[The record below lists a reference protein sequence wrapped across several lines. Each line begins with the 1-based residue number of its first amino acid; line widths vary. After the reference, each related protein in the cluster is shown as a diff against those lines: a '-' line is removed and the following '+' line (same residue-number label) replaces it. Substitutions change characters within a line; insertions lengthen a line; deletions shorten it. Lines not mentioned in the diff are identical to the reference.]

1 MKIGVYGGS
10 FNPPGN
16 HHRKAIK
23 QILNNQLFDEIF
35 IIPCGYREDK
45 PPQEQIPLHQKSWL
59 VHLAFSN
66 LLVKIDT
73 TDIDQHCFTPTFQV
87 QERYERQHPNS
98 EIWHIVGADIITGG
112 ATGQSEIQRTWRKG
126 PEIWNSLNFAIMKR
140 PGHEIKDKDLPP
152 RSMLIELP
160 LIHGSS
166 TEIRNLLQ
174 QKQPITGMVQPAV
187 EEFIYANN
195 LYQEEIQI
203 DILITIEKQGEKLL
217 VTGLRKKPFYYDPQ
231 ADKEERAIGPEN
243 ILYLESGFSD
253 AGNIVL
259 QLKELETDKI
269 LVTGVDKE
277 KCVIQIEGHFTDS

>member
-1 MKIGVYGGS
+1 
-10 FNPPGN
+10 
-16 HHRKAIK
+16 
-23 QILNNQLFDEIF
+23 
-35 IIPCGYREDK
+35 
-45 PPQEQIPLHQKSWL
+45 
-59 VHLAFSN
+59 
-66 LLVKIDT
+66 
-73 TDIDQHCFTPTFQV
+73 
-87 QERYERQHPNS
+87 
-98 EIWHIVGADIITGG
+98 
-112 ATGQSEIQRTWRKG
+112 
-126 PEIWNSLNFAIMKR
+126 
-140 PGHEIKDKDLPP
+140 
-152 RSMLIELP
+152 MLIELP

-259 QLKELETDKI
+259 QLKELETDK
-269 LVTGVDKE
+269 
-277 KCVIQIEGHFTDS
+277 TDS